1 MSTLTAPRT
10 QDAPRGA
17 SPSAGTGGVTFVHL
31 LRSEWI
37 KLTTLRSTWWT
48 LGLTVLGMVGIAAI
62 FGASVSAMTSD
73 MGAEAAG
80 GFGPTAIT
88 FGYFIGQIT
97 VAVLGALAISGEYS
111 TGMIRSTM
119 SAAPRRLDVLGAK
132 AVVIGVTVFI
142 TGVLGTLLSWLV
154 TLPLLPD
161 AAAVSLAD
169 GETWR
174 VIAGTGAYLALIA
187 LLSFGLGTIVRNSAG
202 AISAVLAVI
211 LMLPLVFQILSSV
224 GQKWAL
230 NIMPYLPGA
239 AGERLMAV
247 GGSGDAMMTDY
258 TALSPAVGGL
268 VLGGYVL
275 VSLAVAGLLVRVR
288 DV

>member
-1 MSTLTAPRT
+1 MSTLTATHRT
-10 QDAPRGA
+10 STPSVGA
-17 SPSAGTGGVTFVHL
+17 GRVTFAHL

-48 LGLTVLGMVGIAAI
+48 LGLTVLGMVGISAI
-62 FGASVSAMTSD
+62 FAASVSALAGD
-73 MGAEAAG
+73 MGGQGDVPGAES
-80 GFGPTAIT
+80 FGASAIT

-119 SAAPRRLDVLGAK
+119 AASPKRLDVLGAK
-132 AVVIGVTVFI
+132 AVVIGVVVFV
-142 TGVLGTLLSWLV
+142 TGVVGTLLAWLV

-161 AAAVSLAD
+161 VAAVSLAD
-169 GETWR
+169 GVTWR

-187 LLSFGLGTIVRNSAG
+187 LLSFGIGTIVRNSAG
-202 AISAVLAVI
+202 AISAVLGVL
-211 LMLPLVFQILSSV
+211 LMLPIALQIISSL
-224 GQKWAL
+224 GQEWAL
-230 NIMPYLPGA
+230 DLMRFLPGA

-247 GGSGDAMMTDY
+247 GESADVMATDY
-258 TALSPAVGGL
+258 AAFSPAVGGL
-268 VLGGYVL
+268 ILLGYVAL
-275 VSLAVAGLLVRVR
+275 VLVIAGSLVKKR

>member
-1 MSTLTAPRT
+1 MTTTTAPT
-10 QDAPRGA
+10 QATRRSAAPAARVGK
-17 SPSAGTGGVTFVHL
+17 VTFVHL

-48 LGLTVLGMVGIAAI
+48 LGLTVLGMIGISLI
-62 FGASVSAMTSD
+62 FAASVRMLATD
-73 MGAEAAG
+73 MGGAEGVPEAG
-80 GFGPTAIT
+80 AFGTSTIT

-119 SAAPRRLDVLGAK
+119 AAAPRRLDVLGAK
-132 AVVIGVTVFI
+132 AVVIGAVVFV
-142 TGVLGTLLSWLV
+142 TGVVGTLLAWLV
-154 TLPLLPD
+154 TLPILPD
-161 AAAVSLAD
+161 VAAVSLAD

-187 LLSFGLGTIVRNSAG
+187 LLSFGIGTIVRNSAG
-202 AISAVLAVI
+202 AISAVLGVL
-211 LMLPLVFQILSSV
+211 LMLPIALQIIASM
-224 GQKWAL
+224 GQEWAL
-230 NIMPYLPGA
+230 DVMRYLPGP

-247 GGSGDAMMTDY
+247 GEAAGAMATDF
-258 TALSPAVGGL
+258 AAFSPAVGGL
-268 VLGGYVL
+268 ILAGYVAL
-275 VSLAVAGLLVRVR
+275 VLVKKR